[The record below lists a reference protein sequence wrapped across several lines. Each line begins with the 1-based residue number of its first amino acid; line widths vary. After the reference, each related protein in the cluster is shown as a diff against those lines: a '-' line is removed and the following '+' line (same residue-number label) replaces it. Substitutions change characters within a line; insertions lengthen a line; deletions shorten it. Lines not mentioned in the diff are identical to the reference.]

1 MSLACSFPLIQRSWR
16 YIIFWTFLLT
26 FRIWLRKY
34 LTTLILRKLPFS
46 WLIFTLKYSEFK
58 NLTIV
63 FIHSWNSGD
72 IRQVTVGANTPVTYL
87 ISFHGKKW
95 IFSTLFNFVRNVL
108 AKRLHIMINKKI
120 ELTIWSNFSTIS
132 FGSNSSR
139 LVVWPVCSKMF
150 RDNLKTVFSSSNTAD
165 YWNLQNDKIVST
177 TTKYISLCRL
187 S

>member
-1 MSLACSFPLIQRSWR
+1 MGTQLRNLILKTKRAACLSLASSFLLIQRSWR
-16 YIIFWTFLLT
+16 HKIFWTFLLT
-26 FRIWLRKY
+26 FRIWLTKY

-46 WLIFTLKYSEFK
+46 WLIFTLKYSKFK

-108 AKRLHIMINKKI
+108 AKRLHIVINKKI
-120 ELTIWSNFSTIS
+120 ELRTWSKFSTIS
-132 FGSNSSR
+132 FVSNSFAFGSMTG
-139 LVVWPVCSKMF
+139 L
-150 RDNLKTVFSSSNTAD
+150 
-165 YWNLQNDKIVST
+165 
-177 TTKYISLCRL
+177 
-187 S
+187 